1 LILTFPALDL
11 ASLLL
16 LLLFDPGLT
25 MGMVSRIQWGEKE
38 YLALK
43 ALLMSQRLGFT
54 GQKSWFVLDPEVA
67 DFGNW

>member
-1 LILTFPALDL
+1 LPALDL
-11 ASLLL
+11 VSLLL

-25 MGMVSRIQWGEKE
+25 MGMVSRIQWEEKE

-43 ALLMSQRLGFT
+43 ALLMSQRPGFT
-54 GQKSWFVLDPEVA
+54 GQKSWFVLDPKVA

>member
-1 LILTFPALDL
+1 
-11 ASLLL
+11 
-16 LLLFDPGLT
+16 

-43 ALLMSQRLGFT
+43 ALLISQRPGFT